1 MERLRPRGRQMFSG
15 FTKGEIEKM
24 EKLLEESGE
33 QSLNRDFCQKVT
45 KRFKIR
51 GRVLQ
56 SLDAR
61 LVATL
66 FFKLKPIAQSF
77 SSLCCEFGVQIWFR
91 VPPEE
96 MLMGL
101 GLESCTIESPLI
113 TTVYDWLQSRLQD
126 LPKIEKRMSEIPK
139 ACPSNKT
146 QESSQGP
153 EGEKS
158 PDLSELEFEARSSKD
173 GAWYDVAMFL
183 THRFLSSG
191 EAEVRVR
198 FVGFGAEEDEWV
210 NIKQAVRERSVPLE
224 HSECQK
230 VKAGDLVLCFQERR
244 DQAIYY
250 DAHIVEVQRRMH
262 DIRGCR
268 CLFLVRYDH
277 DSTEASHFSY
287 ALSTP

>member
-1 MERLRPRGRQMFSG
+1 MERLRRRDRQMFSG

-24 EKLLEESGE
+24 EKLLEESGL
-33 QSLNRDFCQKVT
+33 QLLNREFCQKVT
-45 KRFKIR
+45 QGFNRSS
-51 GRVLQ
+51 GR
-56 SLDAR
+56 AG
-61 LVATL
+61 
-66 FFKLKPIAQSF
+66 KPVIKWM
-77 SSLCCEFGVQIWFR
+77 E
-91 VPPEE
+91 
-96 MLMGL
+96 
-101 GLESCTIESPLI
+101 
-113 TTVYDWLQSRLQD
+113 VYNWLQSRLQD
-126 LPKIEKRMSEIPK
+126 FPKNEKRMSEIPE

-146 QESSQGP
+146 QESSQRP

-183 THRFLSSG
+183 THRFLRSG
-191 EAEVRVR
+191 EAEARVR

-210 NIKQAVRERSVPLE
+210 NIKQAVRVRSVPIE

-230 VKAGDLVLCFQERR
+230 LKVGDIVLCFQERR

-268 CLFLVRYDH
+268 CLFLVRYEH
-277 DSTEASHFSY
+277 DSTEEKVRLRRLCHRPAHRF
-287 ALSTP
+287 

>member
-1 MERLRPRGRQMFSG
+1 MERLRPRGRQTFSG

-45 KRFKIR
+45 KRFNR
-51 GRVLQ
+51 SSGR
-56 SLDAR
+56 AG
-61 LVATL
+61 
-66 FFKLKPIAQSF
+66 KPVIKWT
-77 SSLCCEFGVQIWFR
+77 E
-91 VPPEE
+91 
-96 MLMGL
+96 
-101 GLESCTIESPLI
+101 
-113 TTVYDWLQSRLQD
+113 VYDWLQSRLQD
-126 LPKIEKRMSEIPK
+126 LPKIEKRISEIPK

-153 EGEKS
+153 EDEKS

-224 HSECQK
+224 HTECQK
-230 VKAGDLVLCFQERR
+230 VKTGDLVLCFQERR

-277 DSTEASHFSY
+277 DNTEENVRLRRLCRRLTHQI
-287 ALSTP
+287 

>member
-45 KRFKIR
+45 KRFNR
-51 GRVLQ
+51 SSGR
-56 SLDAR
+56 AG
-61 LVATL
+61 
-66 FFKLKPIAQSF
+66 KPVIKWT
-77 SSLCCEFGVQIWFR
+77 E
-91 VPPEE
+91 
-96 MLMGL
+96 
-101 GLESCTIESPLI
+101 
-113 TTVYDWLQSRLQD
+113 VYDWLQSRLQD

-153 EGEKS
+153 EVQYAWSRGRLRQSLHLAKRALICRNWNLKQGHQKMVHGMMLPCSLHIDFLVLAKLVHRFVE
-158 PDLSELEFEARSSKD
+158 PSELIVHQAC
-173 GAWYDVAMFL
+173 
-183 THRFLSSG
+183 
-191 EAEVRVR
+191 R

-277 DSTEASHFSY
+277 DSTEEKVRLRRLCRRPTY
-287 ALSTP
+287 QI

>member
-1 MERLRPRGRQMFSG
+1 MERLRPRDRQMFSG
-15 FTKGEIEKM
+15 FTKGEIAKM
-24 EKLLEESGE
+24 EKLIEESGE
-33 QSLNRDFCQKVT
+33 QLLDRDFCQKVT
-45 KRFKIR
+45 KRFKYTI
-51 GRVLQ
+51 GLKADCKTSQ
-56 SLDAR
+56 
-61 LVATL
+61 
-66 FFKLKPIAQSF
+66 KLKRGCLKFPKLALPIRLRKVLKAPKMGPFSF
-77 SSLCCEFGVQIWFR
+77 APPHANDLC
-91 VPPEE
+91 
-96 MLMGL
+96 L
-101 GLESCTIESPLI
+101 
-113 TTVYDWLQSRLQD
+113 
-126 LPKIEKRMSEIPK
+126 K
-139 ACPSNKT
+139 AGK
-146 QESSQGP
+146 
-153 EGEKS
+153 KK

-210 NIKQAVRERSVPLE
+210 NIKQSVRERSVPLE

-268 CLFLVRYDH
+268 CLFLIRYDH
-277 DSTEASHFSY
+277 DSTEEKVRLRRLCRRPAHQF
-287 ALSTP
+287 

>member
-24 EKLLEESGE
+24 EKLLEASGE
-33 QSLNRDFCQKVT
+33 QVLNRDFCQKVT
-45 KRFKIR
+45 KRFNR
-51 GRVLQ
+51 SSGR
-56 SLDAR
+56 AG
-61 LVATL
+61 
-66 FFKLKPIAQSF
+66 KPVIKWT
-77 SSLCCEFGVQIWFR
+77 E
-91 VPPEE
+91 
-96 MLMGL
+96 
-101 GLESCTIESPLI
+101 
-113 TTVYDWLQSRLQD
+113 VYDWLQGRLQD
-126 LPKIEKRMSEIPK
+126 FPKIEKRMSETPN

-250 DAHIVEVQRRMH
+250 DARIVEVQRRMH

-277 DSTEASHFSY
+277 DSTEEKVRLRRLCRRPAHQI
-287 ALSTP
+287 